1 MGFVS
6 IWDDACGRPG
16 RSEVGE
22 HFGRE
27 CVVWVGRMAKV
38 TYSFRTSPRDLN
50 QTLFS
55 RVHF

>member
-1 MGFVS
+1 M
-6 IWDDACGRPG
+6 DDACGRPG

-38 TYSFRTSPRDLN
+38 TYSFSMESLTVMLKK
-50 QTLFS
+50 Q
-55 RVHF
+55 